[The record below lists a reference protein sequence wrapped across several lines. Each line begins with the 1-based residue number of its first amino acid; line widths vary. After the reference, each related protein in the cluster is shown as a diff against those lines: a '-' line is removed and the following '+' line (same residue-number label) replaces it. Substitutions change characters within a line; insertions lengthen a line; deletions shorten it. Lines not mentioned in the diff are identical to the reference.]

1 MVAPASVHKN
11 PRIYGFSQEA
21 RNSKPV
27 ALVVYPE
34 ADHNGAFSKI
44 KVETSNFKK
53 HGYNVVYVKC
63 AKDQDVFDAIR
74 RVGGVGSIR
83 YRCYILVG
91 MGTLKTRNLGRAA
104 MKAVF

>member
-1 MVAPASVHKN
+1 MVEVLIMVAPTRVHKN
-11 PRIYGFSQEA
+11 PRIDGFSQEA

-44 KVETSNFKK
+44 RGRTYGFKK

-63 AKDQDVFDAIR
+63 AKDQDLFDAIR
-74 RVGGVGSIR
+74 RVGGLSNFFSV
-83 YRCYILVG
+83 
-91 MGTLKTRNLGRAA
+91 N
-104 MKAVF
+104 